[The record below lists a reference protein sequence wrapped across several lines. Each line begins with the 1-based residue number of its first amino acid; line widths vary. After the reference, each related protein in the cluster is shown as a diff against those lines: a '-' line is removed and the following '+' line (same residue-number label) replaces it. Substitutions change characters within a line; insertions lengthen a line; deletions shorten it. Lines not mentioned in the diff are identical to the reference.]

1 VGDNPMMTA
10 MPTAAFTSYRHE
22 YLAPLRYPETTLILN
37 PYPKTECKTYANPH
51 ASFKR
56 VCFALFWVVNS
67 TSSYNMLRYDYKVQN
82 MEELERKKQAEEE
95 EKKAWTILPDSV
107 DASSRRR
114 LQAIDTS
121 DQAKRSTDIK
131 KDQQSWYNTN
141 EDAEGNDQGV
151 KSLRT
156 FKRSSYKKG
165 TRATPPPRPK
175 LASNIGIPTPAF
187 PYPIGYFEKVG
198 SGNGRKS
205 LTQKM
210 SPLFS
215 NLLNVES
222 FLLKKLNINGFV
234 TGDSIVVMVVNA
246 GEIDLFA
253 NFACSCH
260 THNISM
266 RNTLVFTGNHHS
278 FFF

>member
-1 VGDNPMMTA
+1 MNA
-10 MPTAAFTSYRHE
+10 IPTAAFTSYRHE

-82 MEELERKKQAEEE
+82 MEELERKKQEEEE

-107 DASSRRR
+107 SVSSRRL
-114 LQAIDTS
+114 LQAI
-121 DQAKRSTDIK
+121 DIK

-151 KSLRT
+151 KSLRSY
-156 FKRSSYKKG
+156 KKSSYKKG
-165 TRATPPPRPK
+165 TKAMRTPPPKPK
-175 LASNIGIPTPAF
+175 LASNIGLPTPAF

-234 TGDSIVVMVVNA
+234 TGDSVVVMVVNA

-260 THNISM
+260 KHNISM
-266 RNTLVFTGNHHS
+266 RNTLVFTGNHHLFFS
-278 FFF
+278 FLNIIILTTHA